1 MLREVISE
9 ALSVAFFAFSLSC
22 LSCSSLSANAVC
34 AVLSFIRRSEMSDE
48 VELRR
53 SWISLFS
60 ASSLSIVA
68 SLSWMVCVLIWL
80 VSLQT
85 LRLVSRVWT
94 LWASTA
100 LVRSAVRRPASRAG
114 LLGEVSTVGPEKLA
128 RLSSRGL
135 GPGVAGGAGA
145 LLGGEPPGGESSGG
159 GPPPPGGG
167 GPFPPGGGGDV
178 GGLWGEG
185 C

>member
-22 LSCSSLSANAVC
+22 LSCSSLSANVDC
-34 AVLSFIRRSEMSDE
+34 AILSFI
-48 VELRR
+48 RR